1 MNLWSSIWLPR
12 KMTLTIR
19 GDNKAA
25 LSIAARLEV
34 AKNSSLIGKEM
45 AWIFTQAAFHPRYVQ
60 HVPGVT
66 NVLADALSRIT
77 DPTKQYK
84 IPANDW
90 QSLELGIVSVS
101 ANRAIRGMHR
111 D

>member
-1 MNLWSSIWLPR
+1 
-12 KMTLTIR
+12 MTLTIR

-25 LSIAARLEV
+25 LSIAARLRV

-45 AWIFTQAAFHPRYVQ
+45 AWIYTQAAFHPRYVQ

-84 IPANDW
+84 IPAELRHITRTQAPLRDKNYYRTL
-90 QSLELGIVSVS
+90 SL
-101 ANRAIRGMHR
+101 
-111 D
+111 

>member
-1 MNLWSSIWLPR
+1 MAPTEDDLA
-12 KMTLTIR
+12 IR

-25 LSIAARLEV
+25 LSIAAKLKV

-45 AWIFTQAAFHPRYVQ
+45 AWIYTQAAFHPRYVQ

-77 DPTKQYK
+77 DPTKKYK
-84 IPANDW
+84 IPA
-90 QSLELGIVSVS
+90 ELKHITMSQAPLRTTNYYRTLSVET
-101 ANRAIRGMHR
+101 
-111 D
+111 